1 MFYGAQNIPSF
12 MQFINYPLFN
22 KPSALYWGFRCFLPS
37 SAQAQA
43 QLEAELA
50 LFSFD
55 PAPHPPPPTHPHPPV
70 KVYLAA
76 YINQVVTKLQCKT
89 YKEYG
94 NQLVASPV

>member
-1 MFYGAQNIPSF
+1 MTMNGNPILVLKVFCN
-12 MQFINYPLFN
+12 
-22 KPSALYWGFRCFLPS
+22 

-55 PAPHPPPPTHPHPPV
+55 PAPHPTHPPV

-76 YINQVVTKLQCKT
+76 
-89 YKEYG
+89 
-94 NQLVASPV
+94 